1 MITTHGWILI
11 FVAINIA
18 LTLWVLTNQ
27 IVNDG
32 FTVNRWYARLRRQG
46 NPYLDFPV
54 IRAPTT
60 KFPDF

>member
-1 MITTHGWILI
+1 MDITHIGILI
-11 FVAINIA
+11 LVAINLI
-18 LTLWVLTNQ
+18 LTIIVLINQ
-27 IVNDG
+27 TVNDG